1 MKIAHPEEEGKE
13 RGWLSLLRPRGGRKT
28 AGHPADSIRGLIIL
42 ECEENNKNNKVWAAD
57 CFAVMCSLVSCVL
70 LC

>member
-1 MKIAHPEEEGKE
+1 MKIAHPEEEGKK
-13 RGWLSLLRPRGGRKT
+13 RGWLFLLRPLGGRKT
-28 AGHPADSIRGLIIL
+28 SGHPADSIRGLIIL
-42 ECEENNKNNKVWAAD
+42 ECEENNMVWAAD